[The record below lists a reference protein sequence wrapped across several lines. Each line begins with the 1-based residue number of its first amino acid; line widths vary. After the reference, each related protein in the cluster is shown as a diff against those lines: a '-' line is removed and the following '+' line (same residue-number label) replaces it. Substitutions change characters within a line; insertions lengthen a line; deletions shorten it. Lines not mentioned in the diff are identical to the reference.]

1 MLYVYPSMF
10 YPNDISTIT
19 LLQVYSNIQ
28 IISSVLIQLMSI
40 GTGGPGSV
48 CLASRMQYTIL
59 SWWSC
64 LSNVSNSN
72 LKWALLFTQRLRA
85 YMALAAVENPIM
97 SQSGLVTSYGTINLG
112 QHWLNLH
119 VAWHYQTITCTNVEL
134 SPTCLCCPH
143 HKTISHGS
151 TEMILRKGVGYC
163 IVTTIIF
170 TFSGGE
176 WSILPALLADR
187 SQSVFKCVNYLRP
200 NDAYIRQE
208 TNLQW
213 FRSWLVT
220 WPAPGHYLN
229 QCWNI
234 VNWILG
240 KKLQ

>member
-1 MLYVYPSMF
+1 MLYVNSSMF
-10 YPNDISTIT
+10 YPNDKSTIT
-19 LLQVYSNIQ
+19 LLQVYSNIH

-72 LKWALLFTQRLRA
+72 LKWALLFTQRLLA

-97 SQSGLVTSYGTINLG
+97 SQSGLVTSYGTIDLG

-119 VAWHYQTITCTNVEL
+119 VAWHYQTITWTNVEL
-134 SPTCLCCPH
+134 SLTCLCCPQQ
-143 HKTISHGS
+143 KTISHGS
-151 TEMILRKGVGYC
+151 IEIIIPSGFGYYTC
-163 IVTTIIF
+163 KIVF
-170 TFSGGE
+170 TFSGCE
-176 WSILPALLADR
+176 WSILPALVADR

-208 TNLQW
+208 TNLQ
-213 FRSWLVT
+213 
-220 WPAPGHYLN
+220 
-229 QCWNI
+229 
-234 VNWILG
+234 
-240 KKLQ
+240 